1 MTRDFVP
8 RPDGSRARQFADSTW
23 LVENADGRWHI
34 EAPDLPDIPVP
45 AAEVYAATFSIHG
58 FVNAR
63 VWQEHRRRTLPEPV
77 DEAVSVALA
86 RALAARPTVEEVAA

>member
-1 MTRDFVP
+1 MAADFIP

-34 EAPDLPDIPVP
+34 EAPDLPDIPMP

-58 FVNAR
+58 LVNAR
-63 VWQEHRRRTLPEPV
+63 VWQEHRRRTLPEQI

-86 RALAARPTVEEVAA
+86 RALGGAVVREVAA